1 MQSVDNT
8 WKTLFGEPT
17 HKTEIRVSID
27 GAIYDIDKIYN
38 AVLTR
43 SVFANNV
50 PEVGCCCAST
60 FDIEIIPDSRI
71 PRMAPITVQTRLK
84 SANGAIASEWI
95 PTGTFFVDTRR
106 KERDGTTMRFT
117 AYDSM
122 LKADQP
128 YLPNSSIT
136 NWPANE
142 ALVVAEIATC
152 MGVSVDV
159 RTTLAGYYV
168 DYPQDY
174 TMREVLGYI
183 AAANGG
189 NWIITPENKLL
200 LVKLQGE
207 NSFLG
212 ANYNAAILFGDS
224 VVVLSTGYKYDE
236 ARSLLSKDDDEAILM
251 GDNLV
256 VLDGQYGLHGAGTD
270 IQRNAKRFQN
280 LGLLQPYS
288 GVKVWYNRQNSYV
301 DTSVGG
307 VTQKVEVENAYFAG
321 TYDGRVLEL
330 DCPWGTQAMA
340 NAILTQIDGFCYQG
354 AIVEGAQ
361 MTPAAELGDLVICD
375 GVGFSLST
383 VSVTY
388 TGDYLPTIGAPA
400 DEEVDYEYHYETP
413 TERKL
418 NRTVALGDSYYG
430 FKVTR
435 ENGIEVVNIVNG
447 TETTRMIL
455 NSSVQAF
462 YNADGQEA
470 LYFDAAAG
478 EYRFVGDVTVL
489 SGSLN
494 INNNFVVD
502 VYGNVTC
509 NGSVTLQGN
518 NTSIL
523 APKIVAPEILAT
535 SFNVFP
541 SDATDAERGAETP
554 LDGFNVYGRESGQL
568 YHFLNIHQTNEYVY
582 FYSPASGYAYWGFGS
597 TIVSGGVNFSGSVN
611 ISGSAY
617 YYGHGQ
623 TVNNEIATLGDVA
636 AMIAA
641 AIQ

>member
-8 WKTLFGEPT
+8 WEKLFGEPT
-17 HKTEIRVSID
+17 HKTEIRAFID
-27 GAIYDIDKIYN
+27 GAMYSMDKIYN

-43 SVFANNV
+43 SVFTNNV

-71 PRMAPITVQTRLK
+71 PRMAPIIVQTRLK
-84 SANGAIASEWI
+84 SADGARASEWI

-106 KERDGTTMRFT
+106 KERVGTTMRFT

-136 NWPANE
+136 NWPAAE
-142 ALVVAEIATC
+142 ALVVAEIASC
-152 MGVSVDV
+152 MGVSVDA
-159 RTTLAGYYV
+159 RTTLAGYFV

-207 NSFLG
+207 NSLLG
-212 ANYNAAILFGDS
+212 ANYNAAILFGDT
-224 VVVLSTGYKYDE
+224 VVVLSTGYNYDA

-256 VLDGQYGLHGAGTD
+256 VLDGQYGLRGAGTD

-280 LGLLQPYS
+280 LGLLQPFS
-288 GVKVWYNRQNSYV
+288 GVKVWYSRQNSYV

-321 TYDGRVLEL
+321 TNDGRVLEL

-375 GVGFSLST
+375 GVGFSLSLL
-383 VSVTY
+383 SVTY
-388 TGDYLPTIGAPA
+388 TGDYLPTISAPA

-470 LYFDAAAG
+470 LYFDAEAG

-494 INNNFVVD
+494 INDNFIVD
-502 VYGNVTC
+502 ADGNVTC
-509 NGSVTLQGN
+509 KGSVTLQG
-518 NTSIL
+518 TDT
-523 APKIVAPEILAT
+523 KIVAPEILAT
-535 SFNVFP
+535 SFNVYP
-541 SDATDAERGAETP
+541 SDTTDAERAADTP
-554 LDGFNVYGRESGQL
+554 LDGFNVYGREGGGQL
-568 YHFLNIHQTNEYVY
+568 YHFLNIHQYNEYVY
-582 FYSPASGYAYWGFGS
+582 FSSPAGGYAYWNFGS
-597 TIVSGGVNFSGSVN
+597 TVVAGNVTVSSVAT
-611 ISGSAY
+611 IGIWGSAY
-617 YYGHGQ
+617 YYGH
-623 TVNNEIATLGDVA
+623 VSSNNEIATIGDVA

-641 AIQ
+641 ANAS

>member
-8 WKTLFGEPT
+8 WERLFGEPT
-17 HKTEIRVSID
+17 HKTEIRAFID
-27 GAIYDIDKIYN
+27 GAMYSMDKIYN

-43 SVFANNV
+43 SVFTNNV

-71 PRMAPITVQTRLK
+71 PRMAPIIVQTRLK
-84 SANGAIASEWI
+84 SADGVRASEWI

-106 KERDGTTMRFT
+106 KERVGTTMRFT

-128 YLPNSSIT
+128 YLPNSLIT
-136 NWPANE
+136 NWPAAE
-142 ALVVAEIATC
+142 ALVVAEIASC
-152 MGVSVDV
+152 MGVSVDA
-159 RTTLAGYYV
+159 RTTLAGYSV

-207 NSFLG
+207 NSLLG
-212 ANYNAAILFGDS
+212 ANYNAAILFGDT
-224 VVVLSTGYKYDE
+224 VVVLSTGYKYDA

-251 GDNLV
+251 GDSLV
-256 VLDGQYGLHGAGTD
+256 VLDGQYGLRGAGTD

-280 LGLLQPYS
+280 LGLLQPFS
-288 GVKVWYNRQNSYV
+288 GVKVWYSRQNSYV

-307 VTQKVEVENAYFAG
+307 VTQKGEVENAYFAG
-321 TYDGRVLEL
+321 TNDGRVLEL

-375 GVGFSLST
+375 GVGFSLSLL
-383 VSVTY
+383 SVTY
-388 TGDYLPTIGAPA
+388 TGDYLPTISAPA

-430 FKVTR
+430 FRVTR

-470 LYFDAAAG
+470 LYFDAEAG

-494 INNNFVVD
+494 INDNFIVD
-502 VYGNVTC
+502 VDGNVTC

-518 NTSIL
+518 NT
-523 APKIVAPEILAT
+523 KIVAPEILAT

-541 SDATDAERGAETP
+541 SNATDAEREAETP
-554 LDGFNVYGRESGQL
+554 LDGFNLYGRESGNL
-568 YHFLNIHQTNEYVY
+568 YHFLNIHQYNEYIY
-582 FYSPASGYAYWGFGS
+582 FNSPAMGYAYWGFGS
-597 TIVSGGVNFSGSVN
+597 TTVSGTVN

-623 TVNNEIATLGDVA
+623 TSDNEIATIGDVA

-641 AIQ
+641 AIV

>member
-8 WKTLFGEPT
+8 WERLFGEPT
-17 HKTEIRVSID
+17 HKTEIRAFID
-27 GAIYDIDKIYN
+27 GAMYSMDKIYN

-43 SVFANNV
+43 SVFTNNV

-71 PRMAPITVQTRLK
+71 PRMAPIIVQTRLK
-84 SANGAIASEWI
+84 SADGVRSSEWI

-106 KERDGTTMRFT
+106 KERVGTTMRFT

-136 NWPANE
+136 NWPAAE
-142 ALVVAEIATC
+142 ALVVAEIASC
-152 MGVSVDV
+152 MGVSVDS
-159 RTTLAGYYV
+159 RTTLAGYSV

-200 LVKLQGE
+200 LVKLHGE
-207 NSFLG
+207 NSLLG
-212 ANYNAAILFGDS
+212 ANYNAAILFGDT
-224 VVVLSTGYKYDE
+224 VVVLSTGYNYDA

-251 GDNLV
+251 GDSLV
-256 VLDGQYGLHGAGTD
+256 VLDGQYGLRGAGTD

-280 LGLLQPYS
+280 LGLLQPFS
-288 GVKVWYNRQNSYV
+288 GVKVWYSRQNSYV

-321 TYDGRVLEL
+321 TNDGRVLEL

-375 GVGFSLST
+375 GVGFSLSLL
-383 VSVTY
+383 SVTY
-388 TGDYLPTIGAPA
+388 TGDYLPTISAPA

-435 ENGIEVVNIVNG
+435 ENGIEVVNIVDG

-470 LYFDAAAG
+470 LYFDAEAG

-494 INNNFVVD
+494 INDNFIVD
-502 VYGNVTC
+502 VDGHVTC
-509 NGSVTLQGN
+509 NGSVTLQGS
-518 NTSIL
+518 NT
-523 APKIVAPEILAT
+523 KIVAPEILAT

-541 SDATDAERGAETP
+541 SDATDVERGAETP
-554 LDGFNVYGRESGQL
+554 LDGFNLYGRESGQL

-597 TIVSGGVNFSGSVN
+597 TTVSGGVNFSGSVSM
-611 ISGSAY
+611 SGAAY
-617 YYGHGQ
+617 YYGHGA
-623 TVNNEIATLGDVA
+623 TLNNEIATLGDVA

-641 AIQ
+641 ANQ

>member
-1 MQSVDNT
+1 MRTVSNT
-8 WKTLFGEPT
+8 WKQIFQEPNHLT
-17 HKTEIRVSID
+17 DV
-27 GAIYDIDKIYN
+27 KIHINGVDYSMDDLY
-38 AVLTR
+38 AVNQDRT
-43 SVFANNV
+43 VFSSGS
-50 PEVGCCCAST
+50 PEVGACTASSLS
-60 FDIEIIPDSRI
+60 FDIVPRGRV
-71 PRMAPITVQTRLK
+71 PRMAEVTLYNRLATWDR
-84 SANGAIASEWI
+84 SNTSEWLVM
-95 PTGTFFVDTRR
+95 GTYFIDTRS
-106 KERDGTTMRFT
+106 KMDDGLKMRFT

-122 LKADQP
+122 LKAEQP

-136 NWPANE
+136 NWPASE
-142 ALVVAEIATC
+142 SLVVAEIASF
-152 MGVSVDV
+152 MGVSVDA
-159 RTTLAGYYV
+159 RTTLAGYSV

-189 NWIITPENKLL
+189 NWIVTPENKLL

-212 ANYNAAILFGDS
+212 ANYNAAILFGDT

-256 VLDGQYGLHGAGTD
+256 VLDGQYGLRGAGTD

-280 LGLLQPYS
+280 LGLLQPFS

-361 MTPAAELGDLVICD
+361 MTPAAELGDPVICD
-375 GVGFSLST
+375 GVGFRLSA

-388 TGDYLPTIGAPA
+388 TGDYLPTISAPA

-435 ENGIEVVNIVNG
+435 ENGIEVVNVVDG

-470 LYFDAAAG
+470 LYFDAEAG

-494 INNNFVVD
+494 INDNFIVD
-502 VYGNVTC
+502 VDGNVTC
-509 NGSVTLQGN
+509 KGSVTLQG
-518 NTSIL
+518 TDT
-523 APKIVAPEILAT
+523 KIVAPEILAT
-535 SFNVFP
+535 SFNVYP
-541 SDATDAERGAETP
+541 SDTTDAEREADTP
-554 LDGFNVYGRESGQL
+554 LDGFNVYGREGGGQL
-568 YHFLNIHQTNEYVY
+568 YHFLNIHQYNEYVY
-582 FYSPASGYAYWGFGS
+582 FSSPAGGYAYWNFGS
-597 TIVSGGVNFSGSVN
+597 TVVAGNVTVSSVAT
-611 ISGSAY
+611 IGIWGSAY
-617 YYGHGQ
+617 YYGH
-623 TVNNEIATLGDVA
+623 VSSNNEIATIGDVA

-641 AIQ
+641 ANAS

>member
-8 WKTLFGEPT
+8 WKRLFGEPT

-27 GAIYDIDKIYN
+27 GAIYGMDKIYD

-60 FDIEIIPDSRI
+60 FDIEIIPNSRI
-71 PRMAPITVQTRLK
+71 PRMAPIIVYTRLK
-84 SANGAIASEWI
+84 SADGVRASEWI

-106 KERDGTTMRFT
+106 KERGGTTMRFT

-122 LKADQP
+122 LKAEQP

-142 ALVVAEIATC
+142 SLVVAEIASF
-152 MGVSVDV
+152 MGVSVDA
-159 RTTLAGYYV
+159 RTTLAGYSV

-183 AAANGG
+183 AASNGG

-212 ANYNAAILFGDS
+212 ANYNAAILFGDT
-224 VVVLSTGYKYDE
+224 VVVLSTGYKYDD
-236 ARSLLSKDDDEAILM
+236 RSLLSKDDDEAILM

-256 VLDGQYGLHGAGTD
+256 VLDGQYGLHGAGVD
-270 IQRNAKRFQN
+270 LQHNAKRFQN
-280 LGLLQPYS
+280 LGLLQPFS

-307 VTQKVEVENAYFAG
+307 ETQKVEVENAYFAG
-321 TYDGRVLEL
+321 TTDGRVLEL

-340 NAILTQIDGFCYQG
+340 NSILAQIDGYCYQG

-361 MTPAAELGDLVICD
+361 MTPAAELGDPVICD
-375 GVGFSLST
+375 GVGFSLSA

-388 TGDYLPTIGAPA
+388 TGDYLPTISAPA

-435 ENGIEVVNIVNG
+435 ENGIEVVNVVDG

-470 LYFDAAAG
+470 LYFDAEAG

-494 INNNFVVD
+494 INDNFIVD
-502 VYGNVTC
+502 VDGNVTC
-509 NGSVTLQGN
+509 KGSVTLDG
-518 NTSIL
+518 TDT
-523 APKIVAPEILAT
+523 KIVAPEILAT
-535 SFNVFP
+535 SFNVYP
-541 SDATDAERGAETP
+541 SDTTDAEREADTP
-554 LDGFNVYGRESGQL
+554 IDGFNVYGRESGDL
-568 YHFLNIHQTNEYVY
+568 YHFLNIHQYNEYVY
-582 FYSPASGYAYWGFGS
+582 FSSPAGGYAYWNFGS
-597 TIVSGGVNFSGSVN
+597 TLVAGNVDFSSVATVEFW
-611 ISGSAY
+611 GHAY
-617 YYGHGQ
+617 YYGH
-623 TVNNEIATLGDVA
+623 TSSNYEIATIGDVA

-641 AIQ
+641 ANASQ